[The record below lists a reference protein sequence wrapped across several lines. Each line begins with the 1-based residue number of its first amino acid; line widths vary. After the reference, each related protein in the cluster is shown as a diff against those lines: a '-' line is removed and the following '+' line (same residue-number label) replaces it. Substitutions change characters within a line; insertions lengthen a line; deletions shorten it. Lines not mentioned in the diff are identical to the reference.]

1 VIQGKLTFKAD
12 KEVGW
17 LSAEDRLYWNVSAAK
32 RDDSEDKNG
41 RGRNVLVN
49 GRVLDSSGKVLR
61 RTEDTIK
68 RARDENGAN
77 GLAPLPRV
85 PLRPET
91 LMIAIQPKDN
101 QRPEVVVN
109 GEVTVDEGATE
120 ILSPDILTVNDS
132 DTRPDN
138 LVVVIVDG
146 PKHGYLEVR
155 DRSGERKCSFLYFFV
170 FRQVLNHCVC
180 GKPTHDKTHM
190 TAGCCCC

>member
-1 VIQGKLTFKAD
+1 
-12 KEVGW
+12 
-17 LSAEDRLYWNVSAAK
+17 
-32 RDDSEDKNG
+32 
-41 RGRNVLVN
+41 
-49 GRVLDSSGKVLR
+49 
-61 RTEDTIK
+61 
-68 RARDENGAN
+68 
-77 GLAPLPRV
+77 
-85 PLRPET
+85 
-91 LMIAIQPKDN
+91 MIAIEPRDN
-101 QRPEVVVN
+101 QPPEVVVH

-120 ILSPDILTVNDS
+120 ILSPDILSVNDS
-132 DTRPDN
+132 DTKPDN